1 MTQPPPEQPAFG
13 AGKQTLQGVENELKL
28 ALTFVKISSTAYS
41 MGKLQHASD
50 ARSKAEAVRAR
61 AVAQLMESLAVEKQT
76 AASIQSMLNELQT
89 ALAGLPSSVYPA
101 LRVRRV
107 AT

>member
-1 MTQPPPEQPAFG
+1 MTQLPPEQPAFN

-50 ARSKAEAVRAR
+50 ARSKAEAARAR
-61 AVAQLMESLAVEKQT
+61 AVAQLIESLAVEEQT
-76 AASIQSMLNELQT
+76 AASIRSMLNELQT
-89 ALAGLPSSVYPA
+89 SLAGLPSPVYPA

>member
-1 MTQPPPEQPAFG
+1 MTQLPSEQPAFS

-61 AVAQLMESLAVEKQT
+61 AVGQLMESLAVEEQA
-76 AASIQSMLNELQT
+76 AASIQSMLNELQS
-89 ALAGLPSSVYPA
+89 ALASLPSSVQPSLQA
-101 LRVRRV
+101 RHAAV
-107 AT
+107 